1 MLNIEVIKM
10 DLDVEQTCVKEILEN
25 RVSDYVDEPI
35 KDLALVKECYIFEIK
50 PISFI
55 SENCLNE
62 IIEIL

>member
-1 MLNIEVIKM
+1 M

-35 KDLALVKECYIFEIK
+35 KDLALVKECYVFEIK
-50 PISFI
+50 RISFNP
-55 SENCLNE
+55 EKDLNE